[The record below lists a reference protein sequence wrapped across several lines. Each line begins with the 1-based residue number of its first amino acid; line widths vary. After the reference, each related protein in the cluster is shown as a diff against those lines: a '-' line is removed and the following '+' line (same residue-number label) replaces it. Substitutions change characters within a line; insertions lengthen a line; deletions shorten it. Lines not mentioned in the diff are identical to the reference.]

1 MRKKRDAEGTRS
13 AVLKSAERLFAE
25 RGFNGTSLA
34 EISRASG
41 ISDGLILYHFKSK
54 QGLYQDVLE
63 GAGKRYMDVLQGIR
77 AEDLPP
83 AEMMGAALKAVFEFW
98 KTDDTYNRISL
109 WAYLEG
115 RKKTAV
121 NEANLTAGLAAYL
134 AALQESGHFPAEIDP
149 VVFLT
154 TIIGPI
160 HFWFRYRAHFA
171 EILDLKEKD
180 DQLDERFLQQFSAIL
195 MGFFK
200 APDSGGSP
208 KQAAGDG

>member
-1 MRKKRDAEGTRS
+1 MRKKRDAEGTK
-13 AVLKSAERLFAE
+13 AGVLKSAERLFAD
-25 RGFNGTSLA
+25 RGFDGTSLA

-41 ISDGLILYHFKSK
+41 ISDGLILYHFNSK
-54 QGLYQDVLE
+54 YGLYQAVLE
-63 GAGKRYMDVLQGIR
+63 GVSRRYAAMLQSAR
-77 AEDLPP
+77 DDSLPP
-83 AEMMGAALKAVFEFW
+83 AAMMHTALEAMFEFW
-98 KTDDTYNRISL
+98 RTDETYHRLSL

-115 RKKTAV
+115 RGNTAV

-134 AALQESGHFPAEIDP
+134 AALQDSGHFPAEIDP

-180 DQLDERFLQQFSAIL
+180 DQLDERFLQQFGAIL
-195 MGFFK
+195 MSFFK
-200 APDSGGSP
+200 EPGSGGSP
-208 KQAAGDG
+208 KRAEGDG